1 MKFITKIALLFT
13 ILLLLAACEKENKKD
28 YNLHISG
35 NIKGIKQGKLF
46 IQQLKDTSL
55 IVIDSIIFNGK
66 STFDSYLTIDS
77 PEMLYFFLDRVQT
90 NSLDNNLVVFAE
102 PGELSLET
110 NLETFY
116 ADAVV
121 KGSKNNDLYLNF
133 KKINARFSNQQL
145 GLIEKEINAQ
155 KNSNLVQLDSIQKA
169 KEQLLKRK
177 YLYAINFALTQKE
190 YEVSP
195 YIALSEIY
203 DAQIK
208 YLDTIHHSMSPK
220 VAQSKYGKLLT
231 EFIEKRKKEEQQ

>member
-13 ILLLLAACEKENKKD
+13 LLLLFAACEKENKKD

-55 IVIDSIIFNGK
+55 VVIDSIIFNGK
-66 STFDSYLTIDS
+66 SSFDSYLTIDS
-77 PEMLYFFLDRVQT
+77 PEMLYLFLDRGQT

-102 PGELSLET
+102 PGKLSLET